1 MQLNTALTE
10 MTSEDIAADIIT
22 LIRRYA
28 IGSHLLSHEERIKG
42 AVARLKKA
50 HSFSAQELSW
60 LKRMEKYLLEES
72 VLTVQAFDEDSRFRA
87 QGGFARID
95 KIFAGQLEKII
106 AELNEYLYDDGGS
119 AA

>member
-1 MQLNTALTE
+1 MVRSARRQAVRYLFWFFKDMQLNTALAE

-50 HSFSAQELSW
+50 HSFSAQEFPW
-60 LKRMEKYLLEES
+60 LKRIKIP
-72 VLTVQAFDEDSRFRA
+72 
-87 QGGFARID
+87 GGRIGAHS
-95 KIFAGQLEKII
+95 AGLR
-106 AELNEYLYDDGGS
+106 
-119 AA
+119 

>member
-1 MQLNTALTE
+1 
-10 MTSEDIAADIIT
+10 
-22 LIRRYA
+22 
-28 IGSHLLSHEERIKG
+28 
-42 AVARLKKA
+42 
-50 HSFSAQELSW
+50 
-60 LKRMEKYLLEES
+60 MEKYLLEES
-72 VLTVQAFDEDSRFRA
+72 VLTVQAFDEDSRFRS

>member
-1 MQLNTALTE
+1 MIRSAQRQAVRYLLWLFKDMQLNTALAE
-10 MTSEDIAADIIT
+10 MASEDIAADIIT

-28 IGSHLLSHEERIKG
+28 IGSHLLSNEERIKG

-50 HSFSAQELSW
+50 HSFSAQELPW

-87 QGGFARID
+87 
-95 KIFAGQLEKII
+95 
-106 AELNEYLYDDGGS
+106 
-119 AA
+119 